1 MLINIQKDHNLLEF
15 SEIINKEASTELS
28 KCYQC
33 GKCTAGCPM
42 NYLMDIPP
50 SQIIRYCQLGLKE
63 KVINSR
69 TIWYCVFCETCSTRC
84 PQDVD
89 IKGVMDGLRR
99 MANREGIKP
108 KAPDVKILEK
118 VFSGSIFSFGRVFEP
133 GIVLNFNL
141 RSGKYLKDTL
151 LFPLMLLKRKISLK
165 PGFYRTS
172 EVKKIFN
179 KIKKMRREKV
189 KEV

>member
-1 MLINIQKDHNLLEF
+1 MLINVSKNANLLEF
-15 SEIINKEASTELS
+15 KEALLKEAGTDVA

-50 SQIIRYCQLGLKE
+50 SQVIRFCQLGISE
-63 KVINSR
+63 KVLNSR

-89 IKGVMDGLRR
+89 IKGVMDAFRR
-99 MANREGIKP
+99 MAVREGIID
-108 KAPDVKILEK
+108 KAPDVNTFQRA
-118 VFSGSIFSFGRVFEP
+118 FSGSIYTFGRVYEP
-133 GIVLNFNL
+133 GMVVNFNI
-141 RSGKYLKDTL
+141 RSKKLFKDVN

-165 PGFYRTS
+165 PTPKRVS
-172 EVKKIFN
+172 EVREIFRKVSKIR
-179 KIKKMRREKV
+179 KEKV
-189 KEV
+189 QNS

>member
-15 SEIINKEASTELS
+15 SEEINHEASTEIS

-50 SQIIRYCQLGLKE
+50 SQVIRFCQLGLKE
-63 KVINSR
+63 KVINSKS
-69 TIWYCVFCETCSTRC
+69 IWNCVFCETCSTRC

-99 MANREGIKP
+99 IALREGIAP
-108 KAPDVKILEK
+108 KVTDVNILQK

-133 GIVLNFNL
+133 EIVLNFNI
-141 RSGKYLKDTL
+141 RSGKLLKDTL
-151 LFPLMLLKRKISLK
+151 LFPLMLIKRKISLK
-165 PGFYRTS
+165 PGFFRAS
-172 EVKKIFN
+172 EVQKIFKKAN
-179 KIKKMRREKV
+179 KIRREKV
-189 KEV
+189 K

>member
-15 SEIINKEASTELS
+15 SEKLNEEAFTELS

-50 SQIIRYCQLGLKE
+50 SQVIRFCQLGLKE

-89 IKGVMDGLRR
+89 IKGVMDALRR
-99 MANREGIKP
+99 IANREGIKP
-108 KAPDVKILEK
+108 RAPDVNILQR
-118 VFSGSIFSFGRVFEP
+118 VFSGSIYTFGRVFEP
-133 GIVLNFNL
+133 GIIINFNI
-141 RSGKYLKDTL
+141 RSGKLLKDTI

-165 PGFYRTS
+165 PGFFRTS

-179 KIKKMRREKV
+179 KINKKRREKV
-189 KEV
+189 KAV